1 LHRWSI
7 FGFSELFSKSIWHF
21 SLILVSELQK
31 EILAHEDAYFIIEV
45 EKGVLENTVYNS
57 FFSQGIIDQDIIQK
71 MPFVD
76 WNKFKLK
83 VKEKSSQAAVDI
95 LTIEKNTSRNTTT
108 SSPNTAK
115 SNDQKAELICKIC
128 GKKLSDKK
136 NLKKHI
142 DVVHFNIRRH
152 HCNVCIDKR
161 FITRSD
167 LQIHIEGVHNQQKF
181 ICDQC
186 GQALS
191 TRQGLRQHSLI
202 HVEDSKSIQC
212 QRCEKKFRHLSTYR
226 KHISRVHDFHP
237 DRRLPC
243 QYCGKLYNHK
253 EGLIRH
259 VKKYHSLA
267 FGSTPEHSCKDC
279 GKSFVYRYD
288 LNKHTKSFHN
298 KSNVLKKTD
307 DSTSTLAGTVD

>member
-1 LHRWSI
+1 MN
-7 FGFSELFSKSIWHF
+7 SEDSTS
-21 SLILVSELQK
+21 VN
-31 EILAHEDAYFIIEV
+31 
-45 EKGVLENTVYNS
+45 GVYNLYS
-57 FFSQGIIDQDIIQK
+57 YYF
-71 MPFVD
+71 
-76 WNKFKLK
+76 
-83 VKEKSSQAAVDI
+83 
-95 LTIEKNTSRNTTT
+95 
-108 SSPNTAK
+108 
-115 SNDQKAELICKIC
+115 
-128 GKKLSDKK
+128 
-136 NLKKHI
+136 
-142 DVVHFNIRRH
+142 
-152 HCNVCIDKR
+152 R

-186 GQALS
+186 EFVLLPLRMRFFFKIFSLLVGGQALS

-226 KHISRVHDFHP
+226 KHIARVHDFHP

-259 VKKYHSLA
+259 ARKYHPLA
-267 FGSTPEHSCKDC
+267 FGSTPKHSCGNC

-298 KSNVLKKTD
+298 KLNLMKKPTD
-307 DSTSTLAGTVD
+307 IATGTLTSATVE